1 MLVVPLA
8 PPLVPASYA
17 TFQVLVAWMALTL
30 MASAGTRASAPAL
43 PEPLLPEPP
52 LPEPPLPEPEPDPEP
67 DPELPLPPD
76 PEPEPDPELPE
87 PLDPDPDPDPLL
99 PEPDPEPEPE
109 PDPELPLPLDPDPE
123 LPDPLE
129 PVPAGA
135 EPEPLPEPLLAC
147 AVVGLIVIEPQPTTS
162 NTARIDRRQTVQR
175 RILKVKAHAAGF
187 ERVYPGLQTLLRWN
201 VRT

>member
-8 PPLVPASYA
+8 PPLDPLVPASYA

-52 LPEPPLPEPEPDPEP
+52 LPEPPLPEPEPD
-67 DPELPLPPD
+67 
-76 PEPEPDPELPE
+76 
-87 PLDPDPDPDPLL
+87 
-99 PEPDPEPEPE
+99 PE

>member
-8 PPLVPASYA
+8 PPLDPLVPVSYA
-17 TFQVLVAWMALTL
+17 TFQVLVAWMASTL
-30 MASAGTRASAPAL
+30 IASAGTRARAPEL
-43 PEPLLPEPP
+43 PDPDPEPEPLLPEP
-52 LPEPPLPEPEPDPEP
+52 EPEPE
-67 DPELPLPPD
+67 PELPLPLDPDPLLPD

-87 PLDPDPDPDPLL
+87 PPDPD
-99 PEPDPEPEPE
+99 PEPDPEPEPGPE
-109 PDPELPLPLDPDPE
+109 PELPLPLDPDAE

-129 PVPAGA
+129 PAPAAPGF
-135 EPEPLPEPLLAC
+135 ELLPDPPLAC